1 MILAISSSFDKTID
15 YISQKHGPDEFYR
28 FNIDHLSDYEISY
41 GKNGFSLKNNEGLT
55 LSEENCSSIYYRKPT
70 PETLPD
76 SIKKIYHPHIYREV
90 FAFTDGITEAFSG
103 TCLTKP
109 SILRKADNKIF
120 QLRTALSLGFKI
132 PTPLIT
138 NCIDNVINELTTPIL
153 KPLSSGIIEHENK
166 KEFVQTNFVDF
177 SKSTK
182 TLKYSP
188 CYFQNFQDK
197 DYEVRIT
204 IIDEHFY
211 PVKIASR
218 NKLDWRKNNNHIDYD
233 IIDIPT
239 HIKEKS
245 LLLMKKLDLKFGC
258 FDFIVSEGEWYYLE
272 VNANG
277 QWVWLEIELDL
288 DISKKIMDYLL

>member
-1 MILAISSSFDKTID
+1 MILVISSSFDKTID

-76 SIKKIYHPHIYREV
+76 FIKKIYHPHIYREV

-138 NCIDNVINELTTPIL
+138 NCIDSVINELTTPIL

-277 QWVWLEIELDL
+277 QWVWLEIELGL